1 MLLLSKEV
9 ENETRVQCFAAVK
22 RTGRNIEHISNAC
35 IKPQVP
41 TSWMLYM
48 LFILI
53 EEAVQLKYIYM
64 YELSYEIAS
73 TEETIQTINRQYEK
87 RCFHGW

>member
-1 MLLLSKEV
+1 
-9 ENETRVQCFAAVK
+9 
-22 RTGRNIEHISNAC
+22 
-35 IKPQVP
+35 
-41 TSWMLYM
+41 MLYM